1 MPDQISSPHKSFLS
15 ALKLPNNKIY
25 SGRSHA
31 KAYNAMLADNP
42 NYPESCAHIIQ
53 SNYEAEL
60 QGKVVEQGAIDGFTD
75 QDGVFYTRPDAN
87 EIMKRQSS

>member
-1 MPDQISSPHKSFLS
+1 MQDQISSLHKFFIS
-15 ALKLPNNKIY
+15 ALKLPNGKIY

-31 KAYNAMLADNP
+31 KAYNAMLADNL
-42 NYPESCAHIIQ
+42 NYPESCSHIIQ

-60 QGKVVEQGAIDGFTD
+60 QGKVVTQGAIDGFTD
-75 QDGVFYTRPDAN
+75 QDGVFYTRLVAN